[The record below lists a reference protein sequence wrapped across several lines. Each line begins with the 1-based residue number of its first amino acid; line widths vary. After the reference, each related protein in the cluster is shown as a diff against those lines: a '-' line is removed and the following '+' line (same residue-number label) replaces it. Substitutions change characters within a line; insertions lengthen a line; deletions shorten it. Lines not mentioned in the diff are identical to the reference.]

1 MTHTDIPNASPNRR
15 HRRRRPAVR
24 SKAKLIRLTEE
35 EWERIVTRARDCGR
49 PVACFMRES
58 ALDGAPR
65 ARRGHVTSDLV
76 VRLGKVAL
84 QLQAL
89 SQAAGARGLPA
100 GDFDRAVDEVLA
112 SVRELG

>member
-1 MTHTDIPNASPNRR
+1 MTHSDIANASPNRR
-15 HRRRRPAVR
+15 RRRRAAVR

-65 ARRGHVTSDLV
+65 ARRGHATSDLI

-84 QLQAL
+84 QLQTL
-89 SQAAGARGLPA
+89 SRTAAARGLPV
-100 GDFDRAVDEVLA
+100 GEFDRAIDQMLA